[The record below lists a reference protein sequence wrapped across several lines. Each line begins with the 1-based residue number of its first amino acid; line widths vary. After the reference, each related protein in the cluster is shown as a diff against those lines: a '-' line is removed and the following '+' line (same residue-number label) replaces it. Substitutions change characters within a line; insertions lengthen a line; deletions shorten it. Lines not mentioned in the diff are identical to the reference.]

1 VRDPDHPGRYNLAVE
16 CDGATYHHALWARE
30 RDRLRQEVLEGL
42 AWRFY
47 RIWSTDWFRRR
58 QAEIERLKMALCE
71 AKQLRHLSSRP
82 EISPEISLASAGTAI
97 RIDAPTAA
105 VH

>member
-1 VRDPDHPGRYNLAVE
+1 
-16 CDGATYHHALWARE
+16 
-30 RDRLRQEVLEGL
+30 LRQEVLEGL